1 MGLFGKRTRL
11 RPGDPSTWQMPGMTI
26 DQPDIMGQGGA
37 MGGGLLQ
44 GDTAV
49 RKEDIPSFW
58 QGGDEFSGRD
68 GLAGVLA
75 VLGDVFTQR
84 GGGQGGAMQNLA
96 GSRMSAMQMARE
108 AQAAQQKYQQSVQAL
123 TAAGYP
129 PEQAKAMAMGVLKPS
144 DVKPDR
150 MMTKSG
156 DIVAFGNDGQ
166 PQTAYRET
174 APDLLPVQGAGVFA
188 MDRHTGQPFGGS
200 GPTVGTVEDGHRFK
214 GGNPADPGSWEPV
227 GMGGGTGNGAGSFR
241 TAPRFRR

>member
-11 RPGDPSTWQMPGMTI
+11 RPGDTSTWQMGS
-26 DQPDIMGQGGA
+26 D
-37 MGGGLLQ
+37 GLLQ
-44 GDTAV
+44 GDTTV
-49 RKEDIPSFW
+49 RNDPVQGYW
-58 QGGDEFSGRD
+58 QGGDGFSGRD

-75 VLGDVFTQR
+75 VIGDAFAQR
-84 GGGQGGAMQNLA
+84 GGGQPMAMRNLMGTRNDA
-96 GSRMSAMQMARE
+96 VQMARE

-200 GPTVGTVEDGHRFK
+200 GPTVGTIEDGHRFK
-214 GGNPADPGSWEPV
+214 GGNPGDPNSWEPV
-227 GMGGGTGNGAGSFR
+227 GVGGGTGNGAGSFR